1 MGRPQGLLQGR
12 LGLCPS
18 CALKKDNLK
27 RLGAVL
33 DLSCRRAQDPR
44 TCSKNMLQTM
54 SPQVSRGGIPVS
66 AASQVH
72 YGALHVPKAILL
84 STGRIASGLLTTIAP
99 MFLQEHNSA

>member
-1 MGRPQGLLQGR
+1 MQQKHAANHVSAGLAWR
-12 LGLCPS
+12 H
-18 CALKKDNLK
+18 
-27 RLGAVL
+27 
-33 DLSCRRAQDPR
+33 
-44 TCSKNMLQTM
+44 
-54 SPQVSRGGIPVS
+54 PVS